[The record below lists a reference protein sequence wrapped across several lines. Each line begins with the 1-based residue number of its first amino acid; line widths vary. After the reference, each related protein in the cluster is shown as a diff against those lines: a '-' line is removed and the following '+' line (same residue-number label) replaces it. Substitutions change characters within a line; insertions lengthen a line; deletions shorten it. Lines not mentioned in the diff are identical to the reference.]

1 MSDETPA
8 PRPTAIWLDSR
19 SIRVLAHPLRSRLLG
34 RLRVEGPATATQLAA
49 RLGTNSGATS
59 YHLRKLAEVGLV
71 VEDTESGDARD
82 RWWKAAHEFTSWS
95 QDQFLDDPDDRA
107 AATWLI
113 GDHLRMN
120 TAKTQNWLDA
130 AQEWPREW
138 VKAADLSDYRLFLTA
153 EQTRALT
160 RELDEVVLRHRALA
174 ELPESGA
181 ADRGP
186 CPAEG
191 EPTHVAVILHVHPWL
206 TGPV

>member
-1 MSDETPA
+1 MSDESAVPQ
-8 PRPTAIWLDSR
+8 PTAIWLDSR

-34 RLRVEGPATATQLAA
+34 RLRVDGPATATQLAS
-49 RLGTNSGATS
+49 RLGTNSGTTS

-71 VEDTESGDARD
+71 LEDSDSGDARD

-120 TAKTQNWLDA
+120 TAKTQAWLDA
-130 AQEWPREW
+130 APEWPREW
-138 VKAADLSDYRLFLTA
+138 VQAAELSDYRLLLTA

-160 RELDEVVLRHRALA
+160 RELDQVILRHRGLA
-174 ELPESGA
+174 ELAGSGDTIP
-181 ADRGP
+181 AD
-186 CPAEG
+186 G
-191 EPTHVAVILHVHPWL
+191 EPTNVAVIFHVHPWIN
-206 TGPV
+206 GPQ